1 MFVDLAPYHWCCRGW
16 PSKLPLLS
24 GRRSS
29 FASVSQAEEN
39 KVGKGEVMVRQG
51 EEVVLFFTPVEDL
64 SNTDFFSNIG
74 GTRIDEAICTQVK
87 RRRNSGPSFQ
97 EEEECDLRAVRSDE
111 KAARDYSTL
120 DRLAG
125 LERR

>member
-1 MFVDLAPYHWCCRGW
+1 
-16 PSKLPLLS
+16 LLTLVIT
-24 GRRSS
+24 GAVVVGGRHFRCYPDRRSS

-74 GTRIDEAICTQVK
+74 GTRIDEAICT
-87 RRRNSGPSFQ
+87 
-97 EEEECDLRAVRSDE
+97 
-111 KAARDYSTL
+111 
-120 DRLAG
+120 
-125 LERR
+125 